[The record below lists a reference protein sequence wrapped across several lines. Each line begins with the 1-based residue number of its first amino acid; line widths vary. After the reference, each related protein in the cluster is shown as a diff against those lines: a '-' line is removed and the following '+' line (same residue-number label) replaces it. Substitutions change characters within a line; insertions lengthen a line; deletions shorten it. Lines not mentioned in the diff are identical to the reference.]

1 MHETLDGSGMQVVAT
16 WYMKMNLNEMRLFSP
31 HFFFCGQWNSSPE
44 GGARKRRLWSTTTK
58 PVALWDSDA
67 KLLVNLD
74 AYQNYQWFSMQPR
87 LGCDRPA
94 GNLNVLFLEYCIAP
108 AFTSFFCTAVAKKW
122 SLCKCCRS
130 RVLKLWLWEVGFPY
144 LYCLFAFAVFP
155 RVSRSSHYLLH
166 TLIVPVTCNPL
177 N

>member
-1 MHETLDGSGMQVVAT
+1 MLHEDELK
-16 WYMKMNLNEMRLFSP
+16 WNETVFTPL
-31 HFFFCGQWNSSPE
+31 FFCGRWNSSPE

-94 GNLNVLFLEYCIAP
+94 GNLNVLFLKYCA
-108 AFTSFFCTAVAKKW
+108 SFHLLFLYSCRKKMK
-122 SLCKCCRS
+122 SVCKCCRS